1 MGYFIIQSPSRGTWD
16 IVAEVNDETV
26 MNRSGVSQGEKIP
39 FKVKTSLWGETKLSI
54 SITWSN
60 RANTTLTAHVHASYW
75 ACGQDSV
82 FLFFCFVFFFSGVKY
97 LCIYFSTIP
106 TSYYEIILCASHYY
120 WLCIWEYTRVKRTNE
135 HSQDKK
141 DELYAGNR
149 STSGMGL
156 QQVQGASNMLD
167 HAETIWLPLML
178 DSSWL
183 AFTDCNYA
191 LGPM

>member
-1 MGYFIIQSPSRGTWD
+1 MTREIASGTKDEDINIKNGRGSVDESQYTAGKAVMGYFIIQSPSRGTWD

-60 RANTTLTAHVHASYW
+60 QANTTLTAHVHASYW

-120 WLCIWEYTRVKRTNE
+120 WLCI
-135 HSQDKK
+135 
-141 DELYAGNR
+141 
-149 STSGMGL
+149 
-156 QQVQGASNMLD
+156 
-167 HAETIWLPLML
+167 
-178 DSSWL
+178 
-183 AFTDCNYA
+183 
-191 LGPM
+191 